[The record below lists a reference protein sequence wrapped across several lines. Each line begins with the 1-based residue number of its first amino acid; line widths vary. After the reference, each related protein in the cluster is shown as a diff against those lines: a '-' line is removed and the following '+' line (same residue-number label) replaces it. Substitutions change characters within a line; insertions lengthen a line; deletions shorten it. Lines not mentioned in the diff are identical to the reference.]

1 MSKTGD
7 RVVLEDTLLADCGHV
22 RNLRH
27 QEIIEAFKRTFGY
40 SMDEAE
46 RRVDAAIERGFR

>member
-7 RVVLEDTLLADCGHV
+7 RVILEDTLLTDCVHV